1 MQIKAKES
9 INASTFS
16 QIWANLPTSQREELT
31 LALYKAKACRT
42 RQTIW
47 KWATNQAKPINPIVK
62 DAVAKVVSKT
72 IGTHVLGSTLFPV
85 D

>member
-1 MQIKAKES
+1 MNAKKS
-9 INASTFS
+9 INTNTFS
-16 QIWANLPTSQREELT
+16 QIWANLSISERENLT
-31 LALYKAKACRT
+31 LALYNARACRT

-47 KWATNQAKPINPIVK
+47 AWANDKARPINPIVK
-62 DAVAKVVSKT
+62 DAVAKVVSKA